1 MKRRT
6 FIAGLAGGAV
16 WVCPVLARAQNST
29 PGKIWRVGY
38 LSVSS
43 ATDFS
48 LALFDAFRLK
58 LRELGYVEGRNL
70 RIDVRRADFDY
81 ARLPALAAELISFA
95 PDVLAGLSPPAT
107 TALQQATSSIPIV
120 MVAIPD
126 PIGSGFVKSFANP
139 GGNIT
144 GNSDMSVDLA
154 PKSLDLLHVVVPKA
168 KRIAVL
174 TMSYSLQR
182 AKVEAVRVAAEEL
195 GLTTFIVPTPTD
207 LDNAF
212 TTIHNENCD
221 ALVVIAD
228 SRINRKIV
236 ELANASR
243 LPAIYQIIDYV
254 DMGGLLGYGPNGFWM
269 FPQAAIYVDKILRG
283 ARPADLP
290 VEQPT
295 QLELR
300 INLNTAKALGLTIPT
315 AFSSAPTRSSN
326 ETTRVHCGSWRSGGV
341 AGGGARGAND
351 DAGTRLPFP
360 GIAGSRHWPDERRPS
375 GSSGSRLCCGRKCSD
390 RISRGAKP
398 I

>member
-1 MKRRT
+1 MRRRE
-6 FIAGLAGGAV
+6 FIAGIGSAAA
-16 WVCPVLARAQNST
+16 WPVVARAQQPS
-29 PGKIWRVGY
+29 KIWRVGY

-43 ATDFS
+43 ATDFA
-48 LALFDAFRLK
+48 LALYDAFRLK
-58 LRELGYVEGRNL
+58 LQELGYVEGRNL
-70 RIDVRRADFDY
+70 RLDVRRADFDY
-81 ARLPALAAELISFA
+81 ARLPTLAAELISLA
-95 PDVLAGLSPPAT
+95 PDVLVGLSPPAT

-126 PIGSGFVKSFANP
+126 PVGSGFVKSFAHP

-154 PKSLDLLHVVVPKA
+154 PKSLDLLHVVVPNA

-174 TMSYSLQR
+174 TRSYSLQR

-207 LDNAF
+207 LDSAF
-212 TTIHNENCD
+212 TAIHNENCD

-228 SRINRKIV
+228 SRLDRKIV

-243 LPAIYQIIDYV
+243 LPAIYQINDYV
-254 DMGGLLGYGPNGFWM
+254 DMGGLLGYGPNGSWM
-269 FPQAAIYVDKILRG
+269 WPQAAIYVDKILRG

-300 INLNTAKALGLTIPT
+300 INLKTAKALGLTIPDSILIR
-315 AFSSAPTRSSN
+315 ADKVI
-326 ETTRVHCGSWRSGGV
+326 E
-341 AGGGARGAND
+341 
-351 DAGTRLPFP
+351 
-360 GIAGSRHWPDERRPS
+360 
-375 GSSGSRLCCGRKCSD
+375 
-390 RISRGAKP
+390 
-398 I
+398 